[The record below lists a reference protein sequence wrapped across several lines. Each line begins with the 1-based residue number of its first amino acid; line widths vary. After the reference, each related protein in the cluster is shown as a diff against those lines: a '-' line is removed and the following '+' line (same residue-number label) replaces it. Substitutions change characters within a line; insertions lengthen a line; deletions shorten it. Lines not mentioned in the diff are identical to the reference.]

1 MEKFLE
7 NLQEADKIIR
17 TVDHLVYVTFPLVK
31 DKRMLLRIIT
41 ETKRAVALC
50 INSILQYDYLYKKIR
65 LYQDTRDNFR
75 TFREKCAPRYGISQ
89 EEIGKITALFEMAER
104 HKKSPLEFVRK
115 DKIVIMS
122 ENFQTDIVTVEKTK
136 EYVILAKNILF
147 KVEKSIKTNYS

>member
-1 MEKFLE
+1 MEKFLQ
-7 NLQEADKIIR
+7 NLQEADRIIKA
-17 TVDHLVYVTFPLVK
+17 VDHLVYVTFPLVR
-31 DKRMLLRIIT
+31 DKRMLLKMVMEI
-41 ETKRAVALC
+41 KKAVALC

-147 KVEKSIKTNYS
+147 KVENGIKTNYS